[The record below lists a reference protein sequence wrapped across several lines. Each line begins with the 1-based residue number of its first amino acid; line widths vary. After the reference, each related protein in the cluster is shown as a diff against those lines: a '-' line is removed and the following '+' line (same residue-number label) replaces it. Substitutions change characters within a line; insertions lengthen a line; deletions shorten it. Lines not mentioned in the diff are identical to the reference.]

1 MFAEQFNFT
10 VPNDFTAL
18 TLYIVDA
25 NTVSRDQRLG
35 HLIFTRDQL
44 SGGHEF
50 PVEKWYDLQSVT
62 PDSQV
67 QVSTVHSLYMYMYM
81 YMCGMIDVVCM

>member
-25 NTVSRDQRLG
+25 DTVSRDQRLG

-44 SGGHEF
+44 SGGHEL
-50 PVEKWYDLQSVT
+50 PVEKWWYDLQSVNL
-62 PDSQV
+62 DSQV

-81 YMCGMIDVVCM
+81 CGMIDVVCM